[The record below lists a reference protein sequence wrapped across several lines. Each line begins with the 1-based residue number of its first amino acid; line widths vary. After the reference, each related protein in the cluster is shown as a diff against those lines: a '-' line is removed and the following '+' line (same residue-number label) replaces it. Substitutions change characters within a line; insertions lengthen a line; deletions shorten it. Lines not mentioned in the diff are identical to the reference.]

1 MRKKLEFVEKKFNK
15 NFSLVLCFLIYCLDL
30 FIKQHQTPN
39 KMTNLNLFQ
48 ALRNETE
55 AIKTSY
61 MAQIADWAT
70 QEFAN
75 IVKLKNDYS
84 NNVFAPNSMQY
95 YKAQKFLWNQGY
107 SIIQGGVEKFIA
119 KQVKEAGEHYESA
132 ILKLSAKIESK
143 GLNIDKLEVKSGKV
157 GVNFE
162 TTLTDGEKIV
172 RAFTIVASGDVQK
185 PHYRYLIK

>member
-1 MRKKLEFVEKKFNK
+1 
-15 NFSLVLCFLIYCLDL
+15 
-30 FIKQHQTPN
+30 
-39 KMTNLNLFQ
+39 MTNLLLVQ

-55 AIKTSY
+55 AIKTTY
-61 MAQIADWAT
+61 MEQIADWAK

-75 IVKLKNDYS
+75 IVKLQNDFY
-84 NNVFAPNSMQY
+84 NNVFTPRTMQY
-95 YKAQKFLWNQGY
+95 FKVQKFLWNQGY
-107 SIIQGGVEKFIA
+107 NIIQGGVDKFIA

-143 GLNIDKLEVKSGKV
+143 GLNIEKLEVKSGRV

-172 RAFTIVASGDVQK
+172 RAFTIVASGDIQK

>member
-1 MRKKLEFVEKKFNK
+1 
-15 NFSLVLCFLIYCLDL
+15 
-30 FIKQHQTPN
+30 
-39 KMTNLNLFQ
+39 MTNLLLVQ
-48 ALRNETE
+48 ALRNETQ
-55 AIKTSY
+55 AIKTTY
-61 MAQIADWAT
+61 MEQIADWST

-75 IVKLKNDYS
+75 IVKLQNDFYS
-84 NNVFAPNSMQY
+84 QVYTPRTMQY
-95 YKAQKFLWNQGY
+95 FKVQKYLWNQGWK
-107 SIIQGGVEKFIA
+107 IIQGGVDKFIE

-143 GLNIDKLEVKSGKV
+143 GLNIEKLEVKSGRV

-172 RAFTIVASGDVQK
+172 RAFTIVASGDIQK

>member
-1 MRKKLEFVEKKFNK
+1 
-15 NFSLVLCFLIYCLDL
+15 
-30 FIKQHQTPN
+30 
-39 KMTNLNLFQ
+39 MTNLLLVQ
-48 ALRNETE
+48 ALRNETQ
-55 AIKTSY
+55 AIKTTY
-61 MAQIADWAT
+61 MAQIADWST

-75 IVKLKNDYS
+75 IVKLQNDFYS
-84 NNVFAPNSMQY
+84 QVFTPRTMQY
-95 YKAQKFLWNQGY
+95 FKVQKYLWNHGWK
-107 SIIQGGVEKFIA
+107 IIQGGVDKFIE

-143 GLNIDKLEVKSGKV
+143 GLNIEKLEVKSGRV

-172 RAFTIVASGDVQK
+172 RAFTIVASGDIQK